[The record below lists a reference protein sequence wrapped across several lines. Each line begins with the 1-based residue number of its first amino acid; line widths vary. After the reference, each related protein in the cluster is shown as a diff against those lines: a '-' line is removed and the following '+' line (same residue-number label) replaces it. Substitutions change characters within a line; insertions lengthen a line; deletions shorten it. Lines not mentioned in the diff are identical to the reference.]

1 MAPYTTAQPAL
12 GWCIVGRGAIGL
24 LASARLQLAG
34 YPTRLWLKQPVKLQL
49 NFTDIQQQNK
59 QLCLLPQQI
68 DNPVQRLLL
77 PVKAYD
83 VGKALAQLIPYL
95 ADNAQLVISHN
106 GIVPFQPLL
115 EKLKP
120 EQGLWFLSTSQ
131 AAYKPAPDH
140 VIHSGTGSSY
150 LAKLTAASREDH
162 DIVAAMTV
170 ALGPLTV
177 VADIYPQLWQKLA
190 INVAI
195 NPLTAIENCQN
206 GQLAAPRYQ
215 PQIAALVSE
224 VCQVATASGY
234 PMNVAA
240 SLAKVHQVIAATTNN
255 FSSMQQ
261 DVQAGR
267 QTEIDAICGYV
278 CQQAAQLQL
287 TAPANRQ
294 MLMRIRAL
302 TTAT

>member
-1 MAPYTTAQPAL
+1 MAPYTSAQPAL
-12 GWCIVGRGAIGL
+12 SWCIVGRGAIGL
-24 LASARLQLAG
+24 LAGARLQLAG
-34 YPTRLWLKQPVKLQL
+34 YPTRLWLKQPANLQL

-59 QLCLLPQQI
+59 QLCLLPQQT
-68 DNPVQRLLL
+68 NSPVQRLLV

-83 VGKALAQLIPYL
+83 VRHAVAQLMPYL
-95 ADNAQLVISHN
+95 ANNAQLVISHN
-106 GIVPFQPLL
+106 GIVPLQPLL
-115 EKLKP
+115 EQLTP

-150 LAKLTAASREDH
+150 LAKLTAASWEDD

-170 ALGPLTV
+170 ALGPLSV
-177 VADIYPQLWQKLA
+177 VADIYPLLWQKLA

-215 PQIAALVSE
+215 PQIEALVSE

-234 PMNVAA
+234 PMDISS
-240 SLAKVHQVIAATTNN
+240 SLAKVYQVIAATTNN

-278 CQQAAQLQL
+278 CQQAAQLNIA
-287 TAPANRQ
+287 APANKQ
-294 MLMRIRAL
+294 LLMRIRAL